1 MFHMNLRETLFI
13 ENDELFVG
21 KIKATDLA
29 KRYGTPLYV
38 MDGEYMLSVADEM
51 VKGLSSYGD
60 GAVAYASKA
69 FASIATTKMLSAHGL
84 WFDCVSGGEL
94 FLLLKAGAN
103 PKHIIAHGNAKTPK
117 EIEEGVKAGIGLFA
131 IDGISEISVLD
142 EIARKYGVKQDV
154 IVRINP
160 LVSAHT
166 YEAVQTSAPNSK
178 FGFDVTKDAEFY
190 IRDIISRENLNFK
203 GLHVH
208 VGSQIFDHSAYDE
221 CIEKVTDFVLK
232 LKGEGIDVEILDLG
246 GGYGVHYLADEP
258 AFTAKRYGYTVK
270 NIALNLSSALEKKG
284 LQKPF
289 LIVEPGR
296 SIVGESGITLYTV
309 TEIKD
314 FPGVKKY
321 VAVDGGMFENP
332 RHALYGSEYSA
343 IVANKAGKPFDDT
356 VVIAGKCCE
365 SGDII
370 SENVPLQTAE
380 VGDTLAVFTTGAYNY
395 SMASNYNLN
404 PIPPVVLVMG
414 DKADYIVKPQT
425 YDDLVRNNVVPDFV

>member
-1 MFHMNLRETLFI
+1 MNLRETLYI
-13 ENDELFVG
+13 EKGDLFVG
-21 KIKATDLA
+21 KLKATDLA
-29 KRYGTPLYV
+29 KKFGTPLYV

-51 VKGLSSYGD
+51 VAGLSAYGD

-69 FASIATTKMLSAHGL
+69 FASIATTKMLSSHGL

-94 FLLLKAGAN
+94 YLLLKAGVN

-117 EIEEGVKAGIGLFA
+117 EIEEGVRAGIGYFA
-131 IDGISEISVLD
+131 VDSIPEIDNID
-142 EIARKYGVKQDV
+142 KIAGELGVKQEV

-178 FGFDVTKDAEFY
+178 FGFDITKDAVYY
-190 IRDIISRENLNFK
+190 IKDIISRKNISFK

-221 CIEKVTDFVLK
+221 CIEKVTDFMLE
-232 LKGEGIDVEILDLG
+232 LKGEGTEIETLDLG
-246 GGYGVHYLADEP
+246 GGYGVHYVESDP
-258 AFTAKRYGYTVK
+258 AFTARRYGYIVK
-270 NIALNLSSALEKKG
+270 NIALNLASVLEKKG
-284 LQKPF
+284 LSKPF

-309 TEIKD
+309 SAIKD

-321 VAVDGGMFENP
+321 VAVDGGMFDSP

-343 IVANKAGKPFDDT
+343 IVANKAGAPFDDK

-370 SENVPLQTAE
+370 SENVPLQKAE
-380 VGDTLAVFTTGAYNY
+380 VGDIVAVFTTGAYNY

-404 PIPPVVLVMG
+404 AVPPVVLVMG

-425 YDDLVRNNVVPDFV
+425 YDDVIRNNVVPDFV